1 MLIEI
6 KTHLA
11 DGCPSVEGFLSSE
24 GLTFQFAPIEASPVY
39 VVSSG
44 ITEAQIA
51 FIKSLPNVLQTHSI
65 ATSYQLASRQWKKQG
80 TVVKVGDLEIGGNY
94 PVLIAGPCAVET
106 EEQLYATASF
116 LAKQGI
122 RLLRGGAYKPRTS
135 PYSFQG
141 LKKEGLVLLRK
152 VADDL
157 DMLVVTELLDYS
169 LLDEVA
175 EYADILQIGTRNMHN
190 FHFLKGL
197 GKINKPVM
205 LKRGFSAT
213 IEEWLL
219 AAEHILLGGN
229 NNVILCERGI
239 RTFEPQM
246 RNTLDLAGMALVKEL
261 SHLPIIVDPSQGT
274 GVPSLIAPM
283 SVAAVAAG
291 ADGLMVETHVHP
303 EQALSDGQQ
312 SLNFVQF
319 ENLLQQLRKISHLNN
334 KPFDFEHKALNL
346 RPS

>member
-1 MLIEI
+1 MA
-6 KTHLA
+6 T
-11 DGCPSVEGFLSSE
+11 GCPSVEEFLSTE
-24 GLTFQFAPIEASPVY
+24 GLTFQFAPMAASPVY
-39 VVSSG
+39 V
-44 ITEAQIA
+44 ITSKISDAQIT
-51 FIKSLPNVLQTHSI
+51 FIKTLPNVLQTHSI
-65 ATSYQLASRQWKKQG
+65 ATSYQLASRQWKKEG
-80 TVVKVGDLEIGGNY
+80 SVVKVGDFEIGGQY

-106 EEQLYATASF
+106 EEQLFETASF

-122 RLLRGGAYKPRTS
+122 RFLRGGAYKPRTS

-141 LKKEGLVLLRK
+141 LKKDGLELLRK
-152 VADDL
+152 VADEL

-175 EYADILQIGTRNMHN
+175 EYADVLQIGTRNMHN

-205 LKRGFSAT
+205 LKRGFGAT

-229 NNVILCERGI
+229 NNLILCERGI
-239 RTFEPQM
+239 RTYEPQM

-261 SHLPIIVDPSQGT
+261 SHLPVIVDPSQGT
-274 GVPSLIAPM
+274 GIPSLIAPM
-283 SVAAVAAG
+283 SVAAIAAG

-312 SLNFVQF
+312 SLNFAQF

-334 KPFDFEHKALNL
+334 KPFDFEQSAVNSHPNG
-346 RPS
+346 